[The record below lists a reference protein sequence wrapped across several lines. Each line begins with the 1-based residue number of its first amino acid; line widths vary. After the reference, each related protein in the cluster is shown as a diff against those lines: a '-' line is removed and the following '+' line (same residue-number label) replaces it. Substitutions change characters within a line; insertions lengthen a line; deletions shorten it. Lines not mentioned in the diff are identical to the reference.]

1 MTAPVQMAHRSD
13 RREVKPENLWANQ
26 ARLDDWLLARGFHFG
41 QEGKR
46 PIPHIPLHKQ
56 AGDTSARLT
65 YRCQY
70 RRELRNACNKS
81 SIGGPTLK
89 T

>member
-1 MTAPVQMAHRSD
+1 MRTIVQMAHRSD
-13 RREVKPENLWANQ
+13 RREGKPKNLGGIK
-26 ARLDDWLLARGFHFG
+26 ARSNDWLLARGFHFG

-46 PIPHIPLHKQ
+46 PFAANPLHSQ

-70 RRELRNACNKS
+70 RRELRKAGNKFTS
-81 SIGGPTLK
+81 GGPTLK